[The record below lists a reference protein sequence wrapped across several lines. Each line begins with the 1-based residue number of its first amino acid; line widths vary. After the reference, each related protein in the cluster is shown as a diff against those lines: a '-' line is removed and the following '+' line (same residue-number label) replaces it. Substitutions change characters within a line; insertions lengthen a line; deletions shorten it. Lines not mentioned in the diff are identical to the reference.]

1 MPILTPVR
9 RGILGGT
16 FDPPHFGHLF
26 MGEVAY
32 WQLGLDVVTFMPA
45 GSPWQKNDRAVSDP
59 RRRLDMT
66 RLAIAGVPYFEAD
79 AREVD
84 RDGWTFTADTL
95 HTFPVHEEIVVILG
109 ADAASRLSTWERHE
123 EVSERAEIAVMPRPG
138 HTRQQ
143 VSATLGPD
151 GFVWLDGPEL
161 DISGTVIRRRLES
174 RKSVRFLM
182 PESVRAYADAVGL
195 HRVDAT

>member
-32 WQLGLDVVTFMPA
+32 RQLDLDVVTFMPA
-45 GSPWQKNDRAVSDP
+45 GSPWQKNDRSVSDP

-66 RLAIAGVPYFEAD
+66 RLAIAGVPYFEVD

-84 RDGWTFTADTL
+84 RDGWTYTADTL
-95 HTFPVHEEIVVILG
+95 RTFPVHEELVVILG
-109 ADAASRLSTWERHE
+109 ADAASRLSTWERHG
-123 EVSERAEIAVMPRPG
+123 EVTERARIAVMPRPG

-143 VSATLGPD
+143 VAETLGPD
-151 GFVWLDGPEL
+151 EFVWLDGPEL
-161 DISGTVIRRRLES
+161 DISGTVIRQRLES
-174 RKSVRFLM
+174 DKSVRFLM

-195 HRVDAT
+195 HRVNST